1 MESIAPPKAAPELKP
16 LQAPAKAQADQ
27 AAAERAAAQAEA
39 ARAGVQPRDLTP
51 ANLNVSLDEGAQ
63 RFVQTLTDP
72 HTDETVL
79 RYPSETQL
87 AYSRAVVAYLRAQN
101 L

>member
-1 MESIAPPKAAPELKP
+1 MDSIAPPKAAPDFKP
-16 LQAPAKAQADQ
+16 QKATDNVANENAPAEPSSVEQKAAP
-27 AAAERAAAQAEA
+27 
-39 ARAGVQPRDLTP
+39 QPRDLTP
-51 ANLNVSLDEGAQ
+51 AKLNVSLDAGAQ

-72 HTDETVL
+72 ATSETVL

-101 L
+101 S